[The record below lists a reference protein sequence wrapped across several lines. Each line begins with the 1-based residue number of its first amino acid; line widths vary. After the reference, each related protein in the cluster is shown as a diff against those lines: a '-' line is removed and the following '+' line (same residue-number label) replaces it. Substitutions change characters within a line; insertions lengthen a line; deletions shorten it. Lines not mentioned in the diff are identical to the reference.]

1 MFGYAKM
8 DDRLFSKVNY
18 SNSSSR
24 AYIYISLTNYWQ
36 THWIQFVEQYTI
48 VWTSM
53 SIYLWH

>member
-48 VWTSM
+48 V
-53 SIYLWH
+53 